1 MKKVNWKSS
10 RIFKMSA
17 SNSIVTAVDKSHYL
31 LRRKKGTEIPTMKA
45 KNIVQWKKTDSK
57 KKK

>member
-1 MKKVNWKSS
+1 MLEGG
-10 RIFKMSA
+10 
-17 SNSIVTAVDKSHYL
+17 SIVTAIDKSYYL
-31 LRRKKGTEIPTMKA
+31 LRRKKRTEIPQMKA

>member
-1 MKKVNWKSS
+1 MKKVNWKSN
-10 RIFKMSA
+10 RMFKMSA
-17 SNSIVTAVDKSHYL
+17 GGSIVTAIDKSDYL

-45 KNIVQWKKTDSK
+45 KNIVQWKKTDNK

>member
-1 MKKVNWKSS
+1 MKKVNWKSN
-10 RIFKMSA
+10 RMFKMAGSG
-17 SNSIVTAVDKSHYL
+17 SIVTAIDKSDYL

-45 KNIVQWKKTDSK
+45 KNVVQWKKTDNK